1 MLCNSNLEEPEMQ
14 ETRSFFKIFAIAAV
28 VVIALGVIFTPGT
41 AIVIQGW
48 ISPITNLNGVTVES
62 GSPYAFIVEQ
72 CSNEDYYKVL
82 VYMTPEDRN
91 DIYPVNIY
99 GYYWHQKE
107 YNTAVYSLWI
117 PDYLPTGKYEM
128 VVSIQGRAWIEVN
141 DDFSGPYGPWMEY
154 SRRVY
159 TDIVV
164 INNGNNYV
172 LGSTENVAVSSNVK
186 SVGEVESNL
195 NEAQKSVL
203 LKTLQEEVAQKGGK
217 I

>member
-1 MLCNSNLEEPEMQ
+1 MRREEI
-14 ETRSFFKIFAIAAV
+14 RNAFKMFAVAAV

-41 AIVIQGW
+41 ATVIQGW

-72 CSNEDYYKVL
+72 YNNEDYYKVL
-82 VYMTPEDRN
+82 VYMTPEDQN

-99 GYYWHQKE
+99 GYFWHQKE
-107 YNTAVYSLWI
+107 NNMAVYSLWI

-141 DDFSGPYGPWMEY
+141 DGFSGPYGPWMEY

-172 LGSTENVAVSSNVK
+172 GLTHNIESVATSSNVK
-186 SVGEVESNL
+186 NVGEVESNL